1 MRQGDYGSAKFFYR
15 KGLRYYGLSAKMGVP
30 APQLQMALNQRG
42 FNVGEP
48 DGVLGPRTRAALIQF
63 QQREGLQ
70 RTGQIDQQHLA
81 STRADSRARP
91 APLRWG

>member
-42 FNVGEP
+42 FNAQN
-48 DGVLGPRTRAALIQF
+48 AALGTW
-63 QQREGLQ
+63 QRPSSAEK
-70 RTGQIDQQHLA
+70 R
-81 STRADSRARP
+81 
-91 APLRWG
+91 